1 MKITNEQIIAS
12 ARRQRQKVLN
22 TIDHLPLNIDH
33 WTPPETVPSKNNGQR
48 SMVNGQ
54 WWIVAASLVSFFA
67 GYALHGGMPQPQPA
81 ENPVAKVVEMRHDT
95 IMQVQTVRDT
105 IYQIRVVT
113 KYEPM
118 LTKAEASPSPEQ
130 EEADTPPEQKACS
143 MLCDNIPY
151 ELLAQ
156 GR

>member
-1 MKITNEQIIAS
+1 MKISNEQIIES

-22 TIDHLPLNIDH
+22 TIDHLPLNIGH
-33 WTPPETVPSKNNGQR
+33 WAPPETVPSKNNGQR

-54 WWIVAASLVSFFA
+54 WWIAVASLVSFFA
-67 GYALHGGMPQPQPA
+67 GYALHANMPQSQPA
-81 ENPVAKVVEMRHDT
+81 EKHLAQVVEVQHDT

-105 IYQIRVVT
+105 IYETRVVT

-118 LTKAEASPSPEQ
+118 LAKAEASPTF
-130 EEADTPPEQKACS
+130 EEENDTSSEQKACS
-143 MLCDNIPY
+143 MLCDDIPY
-151 ELLAQ
+151 ELLAA

>member
-1 MKITNEQIIAS
+1 MKISNEQIIAS

-22 TIDHLPLNIDH
+22 TIDHSPLNIDH
-33 WTPPETVPSKNNGQR
+33 WATSGITPSKNNGQR

-54 WWIVAASLVSFFA
+54 WWIAAASLISFFA
-67 GYALHGGMPQPQPA
+67 GYALHANMPQSQPA
-81 ENPVAKVVEMRHDT
+81 EKHLAQVVEVQHDT

-105 IYQIRVVT
+105 IYETRVVT

-118 LTKAEASPSPEQ
+118 LAKAEASPTF
-130 EEADTPPEQKACS
+130 EAEDDVSSEQKACS
-143 MLCDNIPY
+143 MLCDDIPY
-151 ELLAQ
+151 ELLAA

>member
-1 MKITNEQIIAS
+1 MKISNEQIIAS
-12 ARRQRQKVLN
+12 ARRQRQKVESQM
-22 TIDHLPLNIDH
+22 TI
-33 WTPPETVPSKNNGQR
+33 PPFKRTSPSLWGGW
-48 SMVNGQ
+48 VGA
-54 WWIVAASLVSFFA
+54 IAASLISFFA
-67 GYALHGGMPQPQPA
+67 GYALHAKMPQSQPA
-81 ENPVAKVVEMRHDT
+81 EKHLAQVVEVQHDT

-105 IYQIRVVT
+105 IYQTSVVT

-118 LTKAEASPSPEQ
+118 LAASPEPNQ
-130 EEADTPPEQKACS
+130 EEDDTPPEQKACS